1 VARVGPY
8 KGAHLR
14 HQDFACQVLPVFQS
28 FGQRLAKQ
36 SINRPSIPPTQKTQ
50 CVAWSGLE
58 KPKQTA
64 AAGAGGGGA
73 VVLLGG

>member
-1 VARVGPY
+1 LRVKFFPFFSLLVRGW
-8 KGAHLR
+8 
-14 HQDFACQVLPVFQS
+14 QS
-28 FGQRLAKQ
+28 NQ